1 MRFDGRVVL
10 VTGAVGGIGAE
21 LCRRFVAE
29 GAVVVG
35 ADLDDEAVR
44 RQAERDGWARGVR
57 LDVTDGPRVRE
68 TFAAL
73 AAGVGPVDVLVN
85 NAAACDDADFAH
97 LTEEHWD
104 REVAV
109 TLKGTFLCSQAALPA
124 MIERGGGAIL
134 NVASVNAVTYAG
146 NEAYSAAKA
155 GMLSLTRSIAVRYGG
170 RGVRCNAVLPGTIH
184 TPVWDTR
191 LAVDPTVLDRVTK
204 WYPLGRVGAP
214 ADVAEAILFLCS
226 AQAAW
231 ITGAALPVDGGLL
244 AGNVALTDDIVIA
257 GGDG

>member
-10 VTGAVGGIGAE
+10 VTGAAGGIGAE
-21 LCRRFVAE
+21 LCRRFAAE

-35 ADLDDEAVR
+35 TDLDGEAVR
-44 RQAERDGWARGVR
+44 GQGERNGWARAVR
-57 LDVTDGPRVRE
+57 LDVTDGPRVKE
-68 TFAAL
+68 TFAEL
-73 AAGVGPVDVLVN
+73 AADVGPVDVLVN
-85 NAAACDDADFAH
+85 NAATCADADFAD
-97 LTEEHWD
+97 LTEQHWD

-124 MIERGGGAIL
+124 MVERGGGAIL

-155 GMLSLTRSIAVRYGG
+155 GLLSLTRSIAVRYGAH
-170 RGVRCNAVLPGTIH
+170 GVRCNAVLPGTIH

-231 ITGAALPVDGGLL
+231 ITGVGLPVDGGLL
-244 AGNVALTDDIVIA
+244 AGSVAFTDDIVIA
-257 GGDG
+257 GGDA

>member
-10 VTGAVGGIGAE
+10 ITGAAGGIGAE

-29 GAVVVG
+29 GATVVG
-35 ADLDDEAVR
+35 ADLDEEAVNR
-44 RQAERDGWARGVR
+44 RAGSDGWARGVR

-73 AAGVGPVDVLVN
+73 AADVGAVDVLVN
-85 NAAACDDADFAH
+85 NAAACDDADFAD

-109 TLKGTFLCSQAALPA
+109 TLKGAFLCSQAALPG
-124 MIERGGGAIL
+124 MVERGGGAIL

-155 GMLSLTRSIAVRYGG
+155 GLLSLTRSIAVRYGG
-170 RGVRCNAVLPGTIH
+170 RGVRCNAVLPGTIR

-191 LAVDPTVLDRVTK
+191 LAVDPTVLDRATT
-204 WYPLGRVGAP
+204 WYPLGRVGTP
-214 ADVAEAILFLCS
+214 ADVAESILFLCS

-231 ITGAALPVDGGLL
+231 ITGVALPVDGGLL
-244 AGNVALTDDIVIA
+244 AGSVAFTDDIVIA